1 MVKICGACSGSGHYD
16 DNGSPKCG
24 ACQGL
29 GVERGKMPY
38 RLWKHIVIKYFD
50 VEVSKVEKIFE
61 RWKE

>member
-1 MVKICGACSGSGHYD
+1 MVKICGACNGSGHYD

-24 ACQGL
+24 ACHGL

-61 RWKE
+61 RWKD